1 MPSYTFIAGYNAA
14 RILGARVLFADIH
27 KGTWTMDPKSVV
39 EIITQRTAV
48 LMPTSLFG
56 QPADMDEY
64 RSLAAGFGCAVLEDA
79 AQSLGAK
86 YKGRKSGNLSQVAVT
101 SFFPTKTLGGYGEG
115 GAVFTDHPAIAA
127 RVQAIVQNGLADG
140 THWHLGLNLRM
151 SNLQAAIVNVKLKYL
166 DYMIHRR
173 RRIARIYGEKLTGT
187 GIGIPYGVD
196 EHAWAVYTIV
206 VPNVLSLE
214 RHLREQGIPTKRY
227 YSPPIHMLP
236 VTEGNP
242 QRYTLPVTTN
252 IAAESISLPC
262 SHTTTDEEAEIV
274 AEEVLKWWQS

>member
-1 MPSYTFIAGYNAA
+1 
-14 RILGARVLFADIH
+14 
-27 KGTWTMDPKSVV
+27 
-39 EIITQRTAV
+39 
-48 LMPTSLFG
+48 
-56 QPADMDEY
+56 
-64 RSLAAGFGCAVLEDA
+64 
-79 AQSLGAK
+79 
-86 YKGRKSGNLSQVAVT
+86 VT